1 MLAVAWATPPSP
13 RSPLVPKSLNDL
25 ERFLTGRGYACRR
38 IRPALLAAELPT
50 AAYTNGAG
58 GRSITV
64 HLSLDPDGGLLVIDT
79 PGAFVI
85 GEAEHRDATL
95 ACLNAAA
102 AKTAFVKPHLDP
114 DAGDVRFR
122 VDCVL
127 GKEGV
132 DDESLLRML
141 SLIPETA
148 DRWYAPIKTAVEQG
162 SLKLGKEPPPSD
174 DARLRSLARRAGGTN
189 RIAALV
195 RIGRRHSGRDAD
207 TSAN

>member
-1 MLAVAWATPPSP
+1 M
-13 RSPLVPKSLNDL
+13 PKSLTDL

-38 IRPALLAAELPT
+38 VRETMLVAELPT

-64 HLSLDPDGGLLVIDT
+64 HLSLDPDGGMLSIDT
-79 PGAFVI
+79 PGAFVL

-102 AKTAFVKPHLDP
+102 AGTAFVKPHLDP
-114 DAGDVRFR
+114 SAGDVRFR
-122 VDCVL
+122 VDCPL
-127 GKEGV
+127 GKEGL

-141 SLIPETA
+141 SLIPQTA
-148 DRWYAPIKTAVEQG
+148 DRWYAPIKIAVEQG
-162 SLKLGKEPPPSD
+162 YFKLGEEPPPGE
-174 DARLRSLARRAGGTN
+174 DARLRSLAHRAGGIN

-195 RIGRRHSGRDAD
+195 RISRRHSGRDANP
-207 TSAN
+207 SPNLGALA